1 MPSLRS
7 IEWLILTFNKFVE
20 CPTSDSR
27 YWFLLNF
34 EICSVPLALGCKLS
48 KLMLFGSRQ
57 MRAKLQFHSLPFM
70 GKDIVPSDTAKDLGV
85 ILDSNLTYDEHIIK
99 TASSCMSRLGQIN
112 RVKHVFDKCTL
123 LMIINSLVFSKLL
136 YCSNVWANTSKC
148 NINKLQAVQNF
159 ACRIVSG
166 ARKYDHITPI
176 CKELNWLPVAN
187 QLY

>member
-1 MPSLRS
+1 M
-7 IEWLILTFNKFVE
+7 I
-20 CPTSDSR
+20 
-27 YWFLLNF
+27 
-34 EICSVPLALGCKLS
+34 
-48 KLMLFGSRQ
+48 FGSRQ

-112 RVKHVFDKCTL
+112 RVKHAFDKRTL

-166 ARKYDHITPI
+166 ARKYDHVTPI
-176 CKELNWLPVAN
+176 RKELNWLPVAS
-187 QLY
+187 QLHYRSATMAFK